1 MIVCERKWCQFYS
14 SSPVL
19 SRGKRKLNWPAATV
33 RCDRAL
39 FSFSSCRIFY
49 PLFFSFSFLPFGGV
63 VCVCVCWD
71 RGNAFFVVRKAG
83 MLRLDDAKVKW
94 GSRIDSILLREE
106 GFLLARTEIRE
117 ETRNKGLKTTRT
129 TKLLPPKMLPCVK
142 AQHLGLLRSTLLL
155 LLFCQHVSY
164 GEDYNFL
171 ASFLPTLTRHR

>member
-39 FSFSSCRIFY
+39 FSFSPAVYST
-49 PLFFSFSFLPFGGV
+49 LFFFLSRFYLSEGL
-63 VCVCVCWD
+63 CVCVCWD

-129 TKLLPPKMLPCVK
+129 TKPLPPKMLPCVK